1 MPRAP
6 KQSREL
12 AAIAA
17 KVLDVQTSIS
27 KPPKKPA
34 SPPGRGPLSMP
45 ARLAAIRAEEE
56 RALIRQTMS
65 ILGSRKSPAKTRA
78 ARQNAKLAGRPLG
91 AKDKKPRKRKTA
103 PCPTLL

>member
-27 KPPKKPA
+27 KPPKKPSPA
-34 SPPGRGPLSMP
+34 SR
-45 ARLAAIRAEEE
+45 AAAIRAEEE
-56 RALIRQTMS
+56 RALIRQAMS
-65 ILGSRKSPAKTRA
+65 ILGSRKSAAKTRA
-78 ARQNAKLAGRPLG
+78 VRKNAQLAGRPLG
-91 AKDKKPRKRKTA
+91 SKDKKPRKPRTPKAT
-103 PCPTLL
+103 P